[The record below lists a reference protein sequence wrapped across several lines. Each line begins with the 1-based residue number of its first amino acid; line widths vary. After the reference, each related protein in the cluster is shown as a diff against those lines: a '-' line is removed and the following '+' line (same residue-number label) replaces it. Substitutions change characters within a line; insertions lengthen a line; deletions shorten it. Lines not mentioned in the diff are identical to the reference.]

1 MMSSTRRNFIRTSGS
16 GAAAVSLLQ
25 AAQQSPTPRRL
36 AANDKIRFATIGVGI
51 MGTGDTQTALATGLT
66 EMVAACDVYQG
77 RLERARETWGSKL
90 TITRDYREI
99 LDRPD
104 IDAVIIATPDHWHA
118 QIATEAMNKGKD
130 VYIEKP
136 MVHRPEDGQA
146 VVKAARESKR
156 VVTVGTQA
164 RALPHFVE
172 AKQKYIDSG
181 VIGQVGLVRTWY
193 NSNRGYIQTAP
204 AGYERKPDGLDWER
218 WCGPAKHVAWNPDIY
233 FSPYKWKN
241 YCGGMIM
248 GIGIHV
254 LDSARHLLNLPNP
267 ASAVASGGIFHYD
280 DGRDTPDVVTLALE
294 FPGKADVTFEAEV
307 LTAPGGKTSAG
318 VDIRGMGGSLK
329 VERYLAD
336 SGYVYTPNAKFSKL
350 PAASAPGAGASASY
364 LLMDWLESMRTRK
377 TTACTVEDGYYSA
390 MACHLGMLGYEKK
403 ERVSWNP
410 KWNLPA

>member
-1 MMSSTRRNFIRTSGS
+1 MEPSRRMFLASSSALVLGANDRIRIGVIGTG
-16 GAAAVSLLQ
+16 GRGQYLMKELQKLGGVDFVAVSDVWDQ
-25 AAQQSPTPRRL
+25 RRDEAEKL
-36 AANDKIRFATIGVGI
+36 AGVPLKKYL
-51 MGTGDTQTALATGLT
+51 DHR
-66 EMVAACDVYQG
+66 DV
-77 RLERARETWGSKL
+77 LNHK
-90 TITRDYREI
+90 
-99 LDRPD
+99 D
-104 IDAVIIATPDHWHA
+104 IDAVIVSTPDHWHA
-118 QIATEAMNKGKD
+118 SIAVDACKAGKD

-146 VVKAARESKR
+146 VVRAARDSKR

-181 VIGQVGLVRTWY
+181 VMGQVGLVRTWY

-204 AGYERKPDGLDWER
+204 AGFEKKPEGLDWER

-254 LDSARHLLNLPNP
+254 LDSARHLLNLQYP

-336 SGYVYTPNAKFSKL
+336 NGYVYTPNAKFSKM
-350 PAASAPGAGASASY
+350 PPASAPGSGASASY
-364 LLMDWLESMRTRK
+364 LLKDWLESMRTRK

-390 MACHLGMLGYEKK
+390 MACHLGMLAYEKK